1 MSTPQPAAAPVFSMS
16 GRIGVWVHVTET
28 MTGHIHDIQAAGFDY
43 ILLKIAD
50 GSAGANTYHL
60 AALQRIVHDAAT
72 VNIPLVA
79 WAYVTPTDIPGQV
92 AAILKAL
99 PAGVNDLVLD
109 AEIEFEQAAA
119 PGGSLGPAT
128 TIMRIHQLCQALLAG
143 RKGLRLHLS
152 SFWSTKFHASL
163 PFRTF
168 AQHCATLQPQCYLE
182 TGSRSAHE
190 ILDGA
195 LTQWGAL
202 VTKGKNAVLPTINNT
217 QFVPILKAK
226 QFTAFNVYCFDPKDG
241 DAEVG
246 AHLATWKAAIA
257 QFRAK

>member
-128 TIMRIHQLCQALLAG
+128 TIMRIHQLCRAIGGTQGPAPAPLLILEHEVPCEPAVQDVRPALRHAPAAMLPG
-143 RKGLRLHLS
+143 DGL
-152 SFWSTKFHASL
+152 
-163 PFRTF
+163 
-168 AQHCATLQPQCYLE
+168 
-182 TGSRSAHE
+182 
-190 ILDGA
+190 
-195 LTQWGAL
+195 
-202 VTKGKNAVLPTINNT
+202 
-217 QFVPILKAK
+217 
-226 QFTAFNVYCFDPKDG
+226 
-241 DAEVG
+241 
-246 AHLATWKAAIA
+246 
-257 QFRAK
+257 